1 MPSNEPTMQG
11 LKPLTKNAIK
21 FCELVVKGDRPVQ
34 AYATAYR
41 PGENAK
47 KASIHSAAARL
58 MGDPRVQRHIEG
70 LKRKSEKALLEQ
82 SIGLKEWTLARLKE
96 EASDSNSPP
105 ASRVSALS
113 ILARASKLIE
123 TGSQQQVNVNVANI
137 TRPSAEVE
145 SELIARLSALAQAPV
160 SPDETEDEDDIL
172 GEDGSEDDVDSEGD
186 DAT

>member
-1 MPSNEPTMQG
+1 MPSNEPKMQG

-82 SIGLKEWTLARLKE
+82 SIGLREWTLTRLKE

-123 TGSQQQVNVNVANI
+123 TGSQQVNVNVANV

-145 SELIARLSALAQAPV
+145 SELIARLSALVQTPV
-160 SPDETEDEDDIL
+160 SPDDAEDEDDIL
-172 GEDGSEDDVDSEGD
+172 GEDGSEDDVED
-186 DAT
+186 DAEST

>member
-1 MPSNEPTMQG
+1 MQG

-41 PGENAK
+41 PGDNAK

-70 LKRKSEKALLEQ
+70 LKRKSEKTLLEQ
-82 SIGLKEWTLARLKE
+82 SIGLREWTLTRLKE
-96 EASDSNSPP
+96 EASDGNSPP

-123 TGSQQQVNVNVANI
+123 TGSQQVNVNVANVM
-137 TRPSAEVE
+137 RPSAEVE
-145 SELIARLSALAQAPV
+145 SELIARLSALVQAPV
-160 SPDETEDEDDIL
+160 SPDETDDEDDVIECDDS
-172 GEDGSEDDVDSEGD
+172 EDGEESESDS
-186 DAT
+186 A

>member
-1 MPSNEPTMQG
+1 MPSNEPKMQG

-70 LKRKSEKALLEQ
+70 LKRKSEKAILEQ
-82 SIGLKEWTLARLKE
+82 SIGLREWTLARLKE
-96 EASDSNSPP
+96 EASDSSSPP

-123 TGSQQQVNVNVANI
+123 TGSQQVNVNVANI

-145 SELIARLSALAQAPV
+145 SELIARLSALVQAPV
-160 SPDETEDEDDIL
+160 SPDETGDEDDVIE
-172 GEDGSEDDVDSEGD
+172 GDIEDDVEGE

>member
-41 PGENAK
+41 PGDNAK

-70 LKRKSEKALLEQ
+70 LKRKSEKTLLEQ
-82 SIGLKEWTLARLKE
+82 SIGLREWTLARLKE
-96 EASDSNSPP
+96 EAGDKESPP
-105 ASRVSALS
+105 ASRVSALMG
-113 ILARASKLIE
+113 LARITKLIE
-123 TGSQQQVNVNVANI
+123 TGSQQVNVNVANI
-137 TRPSAEVE
+137 SRPSAEVE
-145 SELIARLSALAQAPV
+145 SELIARLSALVQAPV
-160 SPDETEDEDDIL
+160 SPDDTDDEDDIIY
-172 GEDGSEDDVDSEGD
+172 GDDSEDDVED
-186 DAT
+186 DAEST

>member
-41 PGENAK
+41 PGDNAK

-70 LKRKSEKALLEQ
+70 LKRKSEKTLLEQ
-82 SIGLKEWTLARLKE
+82 SIGLREWTLTRLKE
-96 EASDSNSPP
+96 EASDGNSPP

-123 TGSQQQVNVNVANI
+123 TGSQQVNVNVANVM
-137 TRPSAEVE
+137 RPSAEVE
-145 SELIARLSALAQAPV
+145 SELIARLSALVQAPV
-160 SPDETEDEDDIL
+160 SPDETDDEDDVIECDDS
-172 GEDGSEDDVDSEGD
+172 EDGEESESDS
-186 DAT
+186 A

>member
-41 PGENAK
+41 PGDNAK

-70 LKRKSEKALLEQ
+70 LKRKSEKTLLEQ
-82 SIGLKEWTLARLKE
+82 SIGLREWTLTRLKE
-96 EASDSNSPP
+96 EASDGNSPP

-123 TGSQQQVNVNVANI
+123 TGSQQVNVNVANVM
-137 TRPSAEVE
+137 RPSAEVE
-145 SELIARLSALAQAPV
+145 SELIARLSALVQAPV
-160 SPDETEDEDDIL
+160 SPDETDDEDDVIECDDS
-172 GEDGSEDDVDSEGD
+172 EDGEESETDS
-186 DAT
+186 A

>member
-1 MPSNEPTMQG
+1 MPSNEPKMQG

-41 PGENAK
+41 PGDNAK

-70 LKRKSEKALLEQ
+70 LKRKSEKTLLEQ
-82 SIGLKEWTLARLKE
+82 SIGLREWTLTRLKE
-96 EASDSNSPP
+96 EASDGNSPP

-123 TGSQQQVNVNVANI
+123 TGSQQVNVNVANI

-145 SELIARLSALAQAPV
+145 SELIARLSALVQTPV
-160 SPDETEDEDDIL
+160 SPDETDDEDDAIEDD
-172 GEDGSEDDVDSEGD
+172 GEDGEDEGD
-186 DAT
+186 ST

>member
-1 MPSNEPTMQG
+1 MPSNEPKMQG

-34 AYATAYR
+34 AYVTAYR
-41 PGENAK
+41 PGESTK
-47 KASIHSAAARL
+47 KASIHSMAARL

-70 LKRKSEKALLEQ
+70 LKRKSEKALLQE
-82 SIGLKEWTLARLKE
+82 SIGLREWTLTRLKE
-96 EASDSNSPP
+96 EASDGNSPP

-123 TGSQQQVNVNVANI
+123 TGSQQVNVNVANI

-145 SELIARLSALAQAPV
+145 SELIARLSALTQAPV
-160 SPDETEDEDDIL
+160 SPDEAEDEDGIL
-172 GEDGSEDDVDSEGD
+172 GEDGSEDDEAD
-186 DAT
+186 DAEST